1 MVYCIIRHR
10 ATFPRRSIIAATG
23 LSFCVR
29 NENRRFPSA
38 MSTEQGGGKHIVHSI
53 WANPTTMNQLLLTN

>member
-1 MVYCIIRHR
+1 MVICIIRRR
-10 ATFPRRSIIAATG
+10 ATFPVESIIAATG

-38 MSTEQGGGKHIVHSI
+38 MSTEACDLRPQRYEKGVMSYEENLMTHDS
-53 WANPTTMNQLLLTN
+53 